1 MTEDNNEQELKPE
14 QKERDNEMYSSSCPA
29 KRYTLKYAVIK
40 SGSQGELSNCF
51 PLIALSET

>member
-29 KRYTLKYAVIK
+29 KHKYAVIE
-40 SGSQGELSNCF
+40 SDSQGELSNCF